1 MLNEFHFDHDFLEN
15 ERLIDIEVM
24 NEILLKKWFNFGCLY
39 FPYARIQDYLHALEL
54 HDATLIQDWKTA
66 FASFKHCNVP
76 EPYKKVSEHH
86 DLNEICTSTQNY
98 GVSTTIVNKDDAIR
112 FGIPNT
118 AYQNNGV
125 NEVVC
130 NESIQNSHFF
140 NESEKYALQ
149 DIPSGEAI
157 NIVWNTRFQ
166 NIAKHTSVITII
178 DRYLFANLEDDINVR
193 QTSIK
198 KFADF
203 LRPLNKQFSLNIYSV
218 GDDKNSSRHLCIE
231 RYLRDNKTEGDRL
244 GDVFSYVELSSCT
257 DEKFRDA
264 SHDRFVRF
272 DNFVL
277 SLGLGF
283 GIFRSYPV
291 GPCSF
296 SVKNFI
302 YTNFDSTISSMSPDR
317 LWVVRVQD

>member
-15 ERLIDIEVM
+15 ERLVDIEVM
-24 NEILLKKWFNFGCLY
+24 NEILLKKWLNFGCLF
-39 FPYARIQDYLHALEL
+39 FPYSRIQDYINALEL
-54 HDATLIQDWKTA
+54 HDAQIIQDWKTA
-66 FASFKHCNVP
+66 FSSFTHCDVP
-76 EPYKKVSEHH
+76 TSYKKISDHH
-86 DLNEICTSTQNY
+86 NLNEICASTQNY
-98 GVSTTIVNKDDAIR
+98 GVNTTIVNKDDAIR
-112 FGIPNT
+112 FGVPNT
-118 AYQNNGV
+118 AYQNGGI
-125 NEVVC
+125 NEIVC
-130 NESIQNSHFF
+130 NESINNSYFF
-140 NESEKYALQ
+140 NESERYSLQ
-149 DIPSGEAI
+149 DIPSGTDISE
-157 NIVWNTRFQ
+157 VWDTRFL
-166 NIAKHTSVITII
+166 NIAKHTSLITII
-178 DRYLFANLEDDINVR
+178 DRYLFTNLEEDMHNK

-198 KFADF
+198 KFADL
-203 LRPLNKQFSLNIYSV
+203 LRPLNKKFSLNIYSV
-218 GDDKNSSRHLCIE
+218 GDKKHSSRHLCIE

-257 DEKFRDA
+257 DEKFRDE

-302 YTNFDSTISSMSPDR
+302 YTNFDSTISSMSPNR
-317 LWVVRVQD
+317 LWVERVQD